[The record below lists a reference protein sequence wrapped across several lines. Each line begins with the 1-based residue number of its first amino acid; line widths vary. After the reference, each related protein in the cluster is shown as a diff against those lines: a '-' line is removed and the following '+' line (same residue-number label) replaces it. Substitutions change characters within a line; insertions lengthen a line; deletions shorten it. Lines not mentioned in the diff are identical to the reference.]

1 MTLRWL
7 SRVAATLGPVTLF
20 VALAGHA
27 AWANSTIN
35 LVRDQLPAT
44 AATAAR
50 ASSGCTDL
58 VDTAA
63 YSDKDLWLFELDG
76 ADAGAFVSV
85 TLTFAGPD
93 GMAYVKVIEAGDADG
108 HGIVDGANIAFIAT
122 PTGWTLT
129 GATAEITG
137 VAEHFVLALTCPAR
151 SSGQPAPTVAGL
163 SAMNGPAG
171 SAGAGKPA
179 AGAGQSVPIAE
190 SAGSGPSVAPAL
202 EGWTTGDADTL
213 RPTAAQNAVPQRAAV
228 PAAAGEALA
237 STGQDI
243 GGMLILG
250 TTLVTS
256 GALLLI
262 VRRGRAHRGVHRRRR
277 GSASQPPSR
286 PDVDVVDFYPPLG
299 YLENDRRPAV
309 VVRRSQ

>member
-35 LVRDQLPAT
+35 LVPDQLPAT

-50 ASSGCTDL
+50 ASGGCTDL
-58 VDTAA
+58 VDTAP
-63 YSDKDLWLFELDG
+63 YSDKDLWLFGLDG
-76 ADAGAFVSV
+76 THAGAVVSV

-93 GMAYVKVIEAGDADG
+93 GMAYVKVIEAGNSDED
-108 HGIVDGANIAFIAT
+108 GIVDGADIAWIAT

-151 SSGQPAPTVAGL
+151 SSVQPAPGVAGP
-163 SAMNGPAG
+163 SGPNGPAG
-171 SAGAGKPA
+171 LAGAGKPD
-179 AGAGQSVPIAE
+179 AGAGQSVPVAQ
-190 SAGSGPSVAPAL
+190 SSGSGPSVAPAL
-202 EGWTTGDADTL
+202 EGWTTGGADTL
-213 RPTAAQNAVPQRAAV
+213 RPTAVQNAAPRRAAV

-286 PDVDVVDFYPPLG
+286 PDVDVVDCYPALG
-299 YLENDRRPAV
+299 FPENDRRPAV
-309 VVRRSQ
+309 VVRRGQ